1 MMKAQNLHLNLLR
14 AEEKASSSPVRM
26 RVMLPLLS
34 LLLCAACLVWW
45 GILFMQGMLLGGKVK
60 SVRADLE
67 GKKAAHA
74 AILAQMADMRE
85 RQAQLDQLYAYKK
98 GCHKYGGLL
107 AKLAEVV
114 PEEVQLTAL
123 TIPEPP
129 PQMLSDPKNP
139 KRPPLLGPTNTVE
152 NVQFR
157 ISGRTAATASVT
169 ALMEAVE
176 GETFSD
182 WIVADNDKKN
192 AAARKKKRIHIRQ
205 EARAGEDGVRM
216 LAFEVEFRCKE
227 RRFEK

>member
-1 MMKAQNLHLNLLR
+1 MKAPNLHLNLLR
-14 AEEKASSSPVRM
+14 PEEMASSSPVRM

-34 LLLCAACLVWW
+34 LLLCVACVVWW
-45 GILFMQGMLLGGKVK
+45 GILFMQGLLLNSKVT

-67 GKKAAHA
+67 GRKSAHA
-74 AILAQMADMRE
+74 ASLAQMADMRE
-85 RQAQLDQLYAYKK
+85 RQAQLDQLDAYKR
-98 GCHKYGGLL
+98 GCHKYGGLM
-107 AKLAEVV
+107 AKLAEVI
-114 PEEVQLTAL
+114 PEDVQLTAL

-139 KRPPLLGPTNTVE
+139 KLPPLLGPTNTVE

-176 GETFSD
+176 SDAFSD
-182 WIVADNDKKN
+182 WIVVDKDKKKS
-192 AAARKKKRIHIRQ
+192 AARKKKRINIRQ
-205 EARAGEDGVRM
+205 ETRAGEDGVRM

>member
-1 MMKAQNLHLNLLR
+1 MKSPNVHLNLLR
-14 AEEKASSSPVRM
+14 PEEKASSSPIRL
-26 RVMLPLLS
+26 RVMMPLLS

-45 GILFMQGMLLGGKVK
+45 GIVFMQGLLVNGKVA

-67 GKKAAHA
+67 RRKNAHA
-74 AILAQMADMRE
+74 TILAKMADMRE
-85 RQAQLDQLYAYKK
+85 RQSQLDQLDAYKG
-98 GCHKYGGLL
+98 GCRKYGNLL
-107 AKLAEVV
+107 AKLAEVI
-114 PEEVQLTAL
+114 PPEVQLTDM

-169 ALMEAVE
+169 ALMESIENDA
-176 GETFSD
+176 FAK
-182 WIVADNDKKN
+182 WIVVDRNKKN

-205 EARAGEDGVRM
+205 ETRAGEDGVRM
-216 LAFEVEFRCKE
+216 LSFDIEFSCKE

>member
-1 MMKAQNLHLNLLR
+1 MIKKAEGLEAGPVLVR
-14 AEEKASSSPVRM
+14 AGKEDEAFKVSSIEAIVQDASVKAVAE
-26 RVMLPLLS
+26 VMGGVEPAFTYA
-34 LLLCAACLVWW
+34 CAALKAGKHFVTSNKALV
-45 GILFMQGMLLGGKVK
+45 
-60 SVRADLE
+60 
-67 GKKAAHA
+67 AA
-74 AILAQMADMRE
+74 
-85 RQAQLDQLYAYKK
+85 K
-98 GCHKYGGLL
+98 GTEL

>member
-1 MMKAQNLHLNLLR
+1 MKAPNLHLNLLR
-14 AEEKASSSPVRM
+14 PEEMASSSPVRM

-34 LLLCAACLVWW
+34 LLLCVACVVWW
-45 GILFMQGMLLGGKVK
+45 GILFMQGLLLNSKVT

-67 GKKAAHA
+67 GRKSAHA
-74 AILAQMADMRE
+74 ASLAQMADMRE
-85 RQAQLDQLYAYKK
+85 RQAQLDQLDAYKR
-98 GCHKYGGLL
+98 GCHKYGGLM
-107 AKLAEVV
+107 AKLAEVI
-114 PEEVQLTAL
+114 PEDVQLTAL

-139 KRPPLLGPTNTVE
+139 KLPPLLGPTNTVE

-176 GETFSD
+176 SDAFSD
-182 WIVADNDKKN
+182 WIVVDKDKKKS
-192 AAARKKKRIHIRQ
+192 AARKKKRINIRQ
-205 EARAGEDGVRM
+205 ETRVGEDGVRM